1 MMLTEN
7 YIVEDEF
14 LDEDAL
20 PDNDDEPA
28 APVIP
33 LDMRRVLDDVLE
45 ERRLRKQL
53 KDYVFDLDG

>member
-1 MMLTEN
+1 M
-7 YIVEDEF
+7 EDEF

-53 KDYVFDLDG
+53 KDYDFDLDG

>member
-1 MMLTEN
+1 MFLES

-20 PDNDDEPA
+20 PDNDEEPT
-28 APVIP
+28 APVVP

-53 KDYVFDLDG
+53 KDYDFDLDG